1 MRKKQDNLWGLI
13 NHVIQYNEKF
23 IMDIHEI
30 INNIIVF
37 FQNAP
42 FVAIAITIVA
52 IFFIYRYPKFFF
64 SLFLL
69 ALLLSFIF
77 FAISNLAST
86 SVSEKEKLLKKDR
99 ATDINN

>member
-1 MRKKQDNLWGLI
+1 
-13 NHVIQYNEKF
+13 
-23 IMDIHEI
+23 MDMHEI

-37 FQNAP
+37 YQNAP

-52 IFFIYRYPKFFF
+52 IFFIYRYPKLFLN
-64 SLFLL
+64 LFLL

-77 FAISNLAST
+77 YVISNIAST

-99 ATDINN
+99 ATDITN